1 MLIVDDNQQN
11 LALMKVSL
19 KRQCGEVF
27 AVESGALAFEMLQNH
42 EFSLIILDVNMP
54 KCVF

>member
-1 MLIVDDNQQN
+1 VLIVDDNQQN